1 MLLQIEDK
9 EVLDL
14 LLTLLV
20 PDLLLNLLSKSV
32 AEVVFEETGVL
43 ERVNLISMLAQL
55 DVLVRQIFQVDDTEL
70 LYAIEL
76 SNVKDSLSVVAN
88 TELHIPCKRRHSQGR
103 VLQAGVAHS
112 LATSAPDCDGAEVVS
127 PCFGIVHTCR
137 FHWASQELNRRN
149 IEHVSSVLSVLAI
162 FFTST

>member
-88 TELHIPCKRRHSQGR
+88 TELHIPCKRRHS
-103 VLQAGVAHS
+103 
-112 LATSAPDCDGAEVVS
+112 
-127 PCFGIVHTCR
+127 
-137 FHWASQELNRRN
+137 
-149 IEHVSSVLSVLAI
+149 
-162 FFTST
+162 